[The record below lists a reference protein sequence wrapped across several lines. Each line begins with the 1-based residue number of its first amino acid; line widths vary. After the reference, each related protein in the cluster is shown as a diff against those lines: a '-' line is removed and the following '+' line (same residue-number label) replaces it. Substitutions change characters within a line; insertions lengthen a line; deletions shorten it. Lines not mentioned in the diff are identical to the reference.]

1 MDSGNVAELDT
12 PLNLYD
18 QENGIFRGMC
28 ERSGITLE
36 DIGRAV
42 KEREFD

>member
-1 MDSGNVAELDT
+1 MDQGTIAELDT
-12 PLNLYD
+12 PIALFAKGG
-18 QENGIFRGMC
+18 GIFRAMC